1 MSTAKTKSTGT
12 ILDEIV
18 AARAAEIDRQ
28 RCAVSLDGIRAAAES
43 ASPALDFHGALT
55 KPGISL
61 IAEMKRKSPSGGEL
75 RADLNPVETARTYV
89 ESGASALS
97 VLTEPFYFDG
107 KMADMR
113 DAGSVAHASGVP
125 VLQKDFVFDEYQIY
139 EARANGADAILLIV
153 AILDESALRRLHDL
167 AHELGMAAL
176 TEVFD
181 GDELDLAMKIDP
193 PILGVNNRNLKTLET
208 SLAHFEEIANV
219 MDSERVLVAES
230 GMKSA
235 ADVRRMEAAGADAVL
250 VGEALMRA
258 GSSAGS
264 LASEIAGKT
273 P

>member
-1 MSTAKTKSTGT
+1 MSTSKTTGT

-18 AARAAEIDRQ
+18 AARATEIDRQ
-28 RCAVSLDGIRAAAES
+28 RCAVSLDGVRAAAET
-43 ASPALDFHGALT
+43 ASPALDFHGALAKT
-55 KPGISL
+55 GISL

-75 RADLNPVETARTYV
+75 RADLDPAATALTYV

-97 VLTEPFYFDG
+97 VVTEPFYFDG
-107 KMADMR
+107 KMSDMR
-113 DAGSVAHASGVP
+113 DAAEVAHPAGVSI
-125 VLQKDFVFDEYQIY
+125 LHKDFVFDEYQIY

-176 TEVFD
+176 MEVFD
-181 GDELDLAMKIDP
+181 REELDLAMKIDP

-208 SLAHFEEIANV
+208 SLEHFEEIADL
-219 MDSERVLVAES
+219 MSSDHVLIAES
-230 GMKSA
+230 GMKSGD
-235 ADVRRMEAAGADAVL
+235 DVRRMEAAGADAVL

-258 GSSAGS
+258 GSDAGS
-264 LASEIAGKT
+264 LASEITGKT